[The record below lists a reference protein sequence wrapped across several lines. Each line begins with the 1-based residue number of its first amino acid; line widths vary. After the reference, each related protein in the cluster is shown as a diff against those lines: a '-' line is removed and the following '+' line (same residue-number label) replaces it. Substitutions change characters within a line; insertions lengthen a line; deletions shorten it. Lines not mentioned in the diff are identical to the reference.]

1 MTPIAYFSRDSK
13 DYVNEELQSRERDRG
28 SEVTFL
34 DLFTETLT
42 ASDALTTDP
51 LRHGRERFHDLFLV
65 VDFVQ
70 RFARFGR
77 FETTKHA
84 RGRVA
89 QAGDFRFEEFDGERD
104 RQSIQCRRFV
114 SLPVKKQSA
123 RLI

>member
-1 MTPIAYFSRDSK
+1 MTPMAYFSRDSV
-13 DYVNEELQSRERDRG
+13 DYVNEELQSREIEVGRRG
-28 SEVTFL
+28 RFTFL

-51 LRHGRERFHDLFLV
+51 LRHSRKRFHDLSV
-65 VDFVQ
+65 VDFVH
-70 RFARFGR
+70 RLARFGR

-104 RQSIQCRRFV
+104 RQSIQRRRFV
-114 SLPVKKQSA
+114 S
-123 RLI
+123 